1 MNDSVPVVAKP
12 AARDHAPPD
21 RSPEPAPSDAFAAA
35 LGAAQPAEAPPP
47 AADPT
52 ARTAHAE
59 GTKAEGDS
67 SGPHIRKGPHARAH
81 ARATAPVPP
90 ASAPAAAITQAPSAP
105 VSGAHVAADQ
115 PVPATPPAAAL
126 PADSATPA
134 PGVPASVLGQ
144 APAPEAATAVQ
155 PPAAVGAPAVQATS
169 PAVQGAAQAEA
180 QPAKGTEPA
189 AEAVLET
196 NAAAAVASDRPVR
209 SPQRE
214 AADRTTRPERSRGR
228 GERASQPAP
237 ATVAGRH
244 ARLHNTPAAHR
255 GPAPATPAN
264 ARPSDAAAPAHAP
277 AEAQVQP
284 SGRTTEP
291 ARIAERPVADQP
303 QQDARTRVRL
313 RDVPD
318 AARATLRVALKTN
331 GAATA
336 RINLHPADLGGVR
349 ITMRVHDGTVAA
361 TLAAETP
368 AAAQALAQTASDL
381 RRSLEGQGLHVASLD
396 VHVAGDGPASSGDRQ
411 KASDR
416 AHAMND
422 NDRAASDDA
431 VDITNEL
438 HLVPLGTQVD
448 VLA

>member
-1 MNDSVPVVAKP
+1 M
-12 AARDHAPPD
+12 
-21 RSPEPAPSDAFAAA
+21 
-35 LGAAQPAEAPPP
+35 
-47 AADPT
+47 
-52 ARTAHAE
+52 
-59 GTKAEGDS
+59 
-67 SGPHIRKGPHARAH
+67 
-81 ARATAPVPP
+81 
-90 ASAPAAAITQAPSAP
+90 P
-105 VSGAHVAADQ
+105 VSGAHLAADQ
-115 PVPATPPAAAL
+115 PAPATPPAVPPAADAAL
-126 PADSATPA
+126 SATPA
-134 PGVPASVLGQ
+134 PVAPASVLGQ
-144 APAPEAATAVQ
+144 APAPEAATAAQ
-155 PPAAVGAPAVQATS
+155 PQAAVAAPVVQATDAA
-169 PAVQGAAQAEA
+169 PQARTAAQAAA
-180 QPAKGTEPA
+180 QPAKGTEP
-189 AEAVLET
+189 EGEVVLET
-196 NAAAAVASDRPVR
+196 NAAPAVTSERPVR

-214 AADRTTRPERSRGR
+214 ASGRTARPERSRGR
-228 GERASQPAP
+228 DERPAQPAP
-237 ATVAGRH
+237 ATVAVRPGRVH
-244 ARLHNTPAAHR
+244 GTPAAHR
-255 GPAPATPAN
+255 GPVPATPAD

-291 ARIAERPVADQP
+291 ARIAERPVPDQP

-318 AARATLRVALKTN
+318 AARATLRVATRTN

-396 VHVAGDGPASSGDRQ
+396 VHVAGDGPASSGGRQ
-411 KASDR
+411 KASDLEQ
-416 AHAMND
+416 AMND
-422 NDRAASDDA
+422 NDRAASDDV
-431 VDITNEL
+431 VDITTEL